1 MQYFYGKK
9 TYFLEHLLKKYSKIE
24 FSIYQNQV
32 FHNRVFTVL
41 NKHIQQKQTKSIVN
55 SMKRIWKYKP
65 VSIHLYLVIW
75 HLNRLQGANYSDFLD
90 LLQLKKVSKLSML
103 ESYEWSQW
111 CISREIS
118 RLHSGRH
125 YPICNGFAQTFKL
138 HSKFT
143 DLTLL

>member
-1 MQYFYGKK
+1 MPSPFCRKVFYLFP
-9 TYFLEHLLKKYSKIE
+9 T
-24 FSIYQNQV
+24 
-32 FHNRVFTVL
+32 
-41 NKHIQQKQTKSIVN
+41 NKHIQQKQTKSIVK

-111 CISREIS
+111 WISREIS

-125 YPICNGFAQTFKL
+125 YPICNGLPRLSTFIQNL
-138 HSKFT
+138 RILLYLS
-143 DLTLL
+143 LTLLKSISVNKTSIWSTFKTFR